1 MRGIGIAVTTAVVV
15 SCALTAAADGR
26 KAIFGTAG
34 RGVLAPEQEISL
46 VSSDAVFETAAGHIR
61 CSSVAFD
68 GTLSAITSAT
78 FTGPNPRGC
87 QSSFRLPPPRP
98 HRVYERAVVGAERL
112 PWRFVAP
119 IRVFGR
125 TKIARRPPEPRRTNR
140 IRFVVTFPGAPAV
153 LCIWETFHV
162 SLGRLDTLPLEPIT
176 FTATGLF
183 KIHRPTHHQP
193 CPEEGEFSGTF
204 AMTSGG
210 EAVELAPSLG

>member
-1 MRGIGIAVTTAVVV
+1 MRGIGIAATAAVVAF
-15 SCALTAAADGR
+15 CALTAAADGTE
-26 KAIFGTAG
+26 AILGTAG

-46 VSSDAVFETAAGHIR
+46 VSSDAVFETAAGRIR
-61 CSSVAFD
+61 CSTVAFD

-87 QSSFRLPPPRP
+87 HSSFRLPPPRP
-98 HRVYERAVVGAERL
+98 QRVYERAEVAAERL

-119 IRVFGR
+119 VHVLGR
-125 TKIARRPPEPRRTNR
+125 AKIARRPPEPGRANR
-140 IRFVVTFPGAPAV
+140 IRFVVTFPGAPEV
-153 LCIWETFHV
+153 LCIWVTSHI
-162 SLGRLDTLPLEPIT
+162 SLGRLDALPLEPIT

-183 KIHRPTHHQP
+183 KIHHPLHHQP

-210 EAVELAPSLG
+210 EAVELASSLG